1 MKTRNIAIIATV
13 SGIAVIAL
21 IIALVSCNKRTAPEI
36 SSLSIAN
43 TSETEV
49 TTEPSSDVDA
59 SAPSEE
65 VQTSSVLQANES
77 NQEVSTETTKNNE
90 VASTTQQTSQTTSS
104 TAPAST
110 GNTGSGQTS
119 SESTPTPVPTKAPA
133 ADPTEAPEPTATT
146 TPEPTATPTPEPTA
160 TPVPTA
166 TPTPEPTPTPKPYGI
181 EIVCNGEVIL
191 TYTWASRSD
200 YTTAKYNEL
209 CDQAEAIVI
218 EKYGEDYLLMNPI
231 HSRTP
236 VP

>member
-1 MKTRNIAIIATV
+1 MKKRDIVIIATV

-21 IIALVSCNKRTAPEI
+21 LIGLVSCNKSDAPDVSSFSTANP
-36 SSLSIAN
+36 SG
-43 TSETEV
+43 TEV
-49 TTEPSSDVDA
+49 TTESLSDANA
-59 SAPSEE
+59 SDPSEE
-65 VQTSSVLQANES
+65 VQASSLQANES
-77 NQEVSTETTKNNE
+77 NQEVSTETTKNIE
-90 VASTTQQTSQTTSS
+90 VASSTQQTSHTSS
-104 TAPAST
+104 TAPVST
-110 GNTGSGQTS
+110 GNGNSGSGQTS

-133 ADPTEAPEPTATT
+133 ADPTEAPKPTATP

-160 TPVPTA
+160 TPAPTA